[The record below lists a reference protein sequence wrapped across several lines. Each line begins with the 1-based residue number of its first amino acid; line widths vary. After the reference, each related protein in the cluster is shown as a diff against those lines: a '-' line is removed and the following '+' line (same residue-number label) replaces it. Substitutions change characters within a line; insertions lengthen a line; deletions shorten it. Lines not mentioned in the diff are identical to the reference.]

1 MRYLSE
7 LLRENKKF
15 SVTVFSN
22 QNIIQHKEIQY
33 TMSVLSLIIKREFI
47 AKVRNKSFIVMTFL
61 SPLLF
66 VGMAVLIGYLATINQ
81 GDVKKIAVFDKGNF
95 FTKNELVNDKKYEYQ
110 YLSDMDFDIAKKTA
124 SESYEGL
131 LFVPETSDKK
141 ELTSKIEYIS
151 DNSPNM
157 DFIYKL
163 ENIIEDKITKLNIES
178 SGVDYSII
186 ENSKAK
192 ANIHLAKF
200 SGEDSIKG
208 LNGIKVA
215 IGSIFGYMIM
225 MFIMIYGNFVM
236 RSVIEEKSNRI
247 IEIIV
252 SSVKPFQL
260 MMGKILGNS
269 LAGLLQFFI
278 WAVVGVILYFVAA
291 SFLGLNMGGSAT
303 ALNEVSSQ
311 VSDSDKTQM
320 MQTISMYF
328 ETIVSDLPWITIILS
343 FFVFFAGGYFLYS
356 SVYAAIGAAVDNET
370 DSQQFLMPIMIPLM
384 LAVYIGFF
392 TVMDDPHGSVA
403 VVFSLIP
410 FTSPIVMLMRIP
422 FGVPVW
428 QIILSVVLL
437 YATFFFIVWSAAK
450 IYRVGILMYGKKP
463 TWKEL
468 YKWLRY

>member
-1 MRYLSE
+1 
-7 LLRENKKF
+7 
-15 SVTVFSN
+15 
-22 QNIIQHKEIQY
+22 
-33 TMSVLSLIIKREFI
+33 MSILSLIIKREFI

-81 GDVKKIAVFDKGNF
+81 GEVKKIAVFDQGNF
-95 FTKNELVNDKKYEYQ
+95 FIKDDLVNDKKYEYH
-110 YLSDMDFDIAKKTA
+110 YLSDMDFDKAKEIA
-124 SESYEGL
+124 SESYEAL
-131 LFVPETSDKK
+131 LYVPNNIDKK
-141 ELTSKIEYIS
+141 NLTNKIEYLS
-151 DNSPNM
+151 DNSPSM

-186 ENSKAK
+186 ENAK
-192 ANIHLAKF
+192 VEANIHLAKF
-200 SGEDSIKG
+200 SGEDSVKG

-215 IGSIFGYMIM
+215 IGSIFGYLIM

-236 RSVIEEKSNRI
+236 RSVIEEKTNRI

-278 WAVVGVILYFVAA
+278 WLVVGVILYFVAA
-291 SFLGLNMGGSAT
+291 SFLGLNMGGGTT
-303 ALNEVSSQ
+303 ALTEVSSQ
-311 VSDSDKTQM
+311 VSESDKAEFIQTAQIYL
-320 MQTISMYF
+320 QTIM
-328 ETIVSDLPWITIILS
+328 TDLPWVTILIS

-356 SVYAAIGAAVDNET
+356 SIYAAIGAAVDNET
-370 DSQQFLMPIMIPLM
+370 DSQQFLTPIIMPLI

-403 VVFSLIP
+403 VVFSFIP

-428 QIILSVVLL
+428 QILLSGILL
-437 YATFFFIVWSAAK
+437 YGTFLLIVWSAAK

-463 TWKEL
+463 SWKEL